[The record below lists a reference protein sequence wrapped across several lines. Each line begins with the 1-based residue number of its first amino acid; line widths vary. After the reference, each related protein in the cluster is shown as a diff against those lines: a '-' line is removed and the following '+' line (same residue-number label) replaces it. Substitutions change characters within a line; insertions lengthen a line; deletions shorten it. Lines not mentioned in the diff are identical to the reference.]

1 MDATVGN
8 EYSHELNNTK
18 SRVEP
23 PSRAALFLLTKSVQ
37 FELLALAN
45 YMELQFWNLTT
56 KLFGKLSR
64 FGNRAGLISFALIAL
79 CTTIGNAQY
88 QPKEH
93 HFSGTDLAPGTIAF
107 QSLLTNPQWTGKVQ
121 PVKLL
126 LPDGA
131 TAGTWQGNWVD
142 ADYANPTVAMSIGPL
157 YRFRGT
163 GFPRQ
168 PNIEIFPTVELI
180 SCMNPPADM
189 ELRFPIPVAI
199 SDEDIAQV
207 AKGRMVTKVVYLENP
222 ETALPYRQRVNDQP
236 FFDVSDVED
245 PLRVAERLGRP
256 VAIVR
261 IGTRL
266 PSAEELNL
274 QNSNAIPMTV
284 FPELAAKELDSRVE
298 TVAFHTVNTQDPS
311 IGSVV
316 LPSTSGSR
324 LKLPV
329 RQATFRFS
337 RPEVMRLPS
346 AAKTSGLPADGLVV
360 AERSTTQDPVY
371 ANATG
376 PVVNPC
382 DNCPTLQFAEPY
394 RRDEFLLDGG
404 DRRNAVIVREDWK
417 VLGLDSEDTI
427 AHYDTQDGRRLVSPS
442 NRVAIYS
449 PRFAAVRRVSQ
460 PSSESSPMRV
470 AKMNDKIQLEAA
482 RGKDFSSTT
491 LQRMQVGRNVGATR
505 ANGLEDKTR
514 GIAADNVTH
523 LFGARE
529 YFQPYENFRI
539 MKYGEH
545 SGAESAR
552 LDLGM
557 TAARVWEDNLG
568 LQIAAN
574 KTQPIIVR
582 ESARVQEIVTVK
594 LENGES
600 KLQVVKVASKIAA
613 QPGEEIEFT
622 IRFDNVGD
630 QAIGNVT
637 IIDSLTTRLEYVSDS
652 AECTLHADFS
662 SERNEGDS
670 LVLRWEIRDS
680 LAVGKGGLIRF
691 RCRVR

>member
-1 MDATVGN
+1 
-8 EYSHELNNTK
+8 
-18 SRVEP
+18 
-23 PSRAALFLLTKSVQ
+23 
-37 FELLALAN
+37 
-45 YMELQFWNLTT
+45 
-56 KLFGKLSR
+56 
-64 FGNRAGLISFALIAL
+64 
-79 CTTIGNAQY
+79 
-88 QPKEH
+88 
-93 HFSGTDLAPGTIAF
+93 
-107 QSLLTNPQWTGKVQ
+107 
-121 PVKLL
+121 
-126 LPDGA
+126 
-131 TAGTWQGNWVD
+131 
-142 ADYANPTVAMSIGPL
+142 
-157 YRFRGT
+157 
-163 GFPRQ
+163 
-168 PNIEIFPTVELI
+168 
-180 SCMNPPADM
+180 
-189 ELRFPIPVAI
+189 
-199 SDEDIAQV
+199 
-207 AKGRMVTKVVYLENP
+207 
-222 ETALPYRQRVNDQP
+222 
-236 FFDVSDVED
+236 
-245 PLRVAERLGRP
+245 
-256 VAIVR
+256 
-261 IGTRL
+261 
-266 PSAEELNL
+266 
-274 QNSNAIPMTV
+274 MTV

-539 MKYGEH
+539 IKHGEH
-545 SGAESAR
+545 SVAESAR

-568 LQIAAN
+568 LQIAAH